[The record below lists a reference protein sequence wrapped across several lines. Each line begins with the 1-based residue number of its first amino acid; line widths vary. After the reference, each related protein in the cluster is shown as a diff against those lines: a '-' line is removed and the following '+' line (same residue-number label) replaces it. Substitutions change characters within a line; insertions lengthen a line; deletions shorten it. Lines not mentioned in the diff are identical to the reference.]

1 MRVEIFKFWPI
12 LYTGHMANIA
22 FLLLIFVCKLADDDI
37 TFSQKT
43 LCHGS
48 MEKFQIIKYF
58 NPNISALL
66 AD

>member
-1 MRVEIFKFWPI
+1 MRVKIFEFWPI
-12 LYTGHMANIA
+12 LHTGCMADIA

-37 TFSQKT
+37 TSGWKT
-43 LCHGS
+43 PCRGS
-48 MEKFQIIKYF
+48 MEKFQIIKDF